1 MILETT
7 KMSSKG
13 QIVIPQ
19 TVRDEIHATEGTV
32 FAVIGSKD
40 SLILKKIATPS
51 KVDLLK
57 ELEKIAHEGRKRAE
71 RLGIKESDVPHL
83 VRRIR
88 RERRT

>member
-71 RLGIKESDVPHL
+71 ELFSWDNIIEKYYLPLFV
-83 VRRIR
+83 
-88 RERRT
+88 